1 MNYPEISR
9 FATVLAR
16 SFAEDLL
23 RLLVKYADISAS
35 EAASRLNLH
44 VKTAQDFLE
53 ELASLEIAEKF
64 EVFEKKRPYFR
75 YRLKQQKISLE
86 FDLAGLFDESKIVPG
101 LKKRIR
107 EQKNSGAT
115 FNIVGSNEYISSV
128 SFFIGEGRQRK
139 VRTINLTLRQGRFL
153 YFLPFPTADFLS
165 VSEILNK
172 AEVDAKYFA
181 EILDL
186 VDLLIENGL
195 IEIDRIGLVCCID
208 A

>member
-1 MNYPEISR
+1 MNYHEISR

-16 SFAEDLL
+16 AFAEDLL

-44 VKTAQDFLE
+44 IKTAQDFLD
-53 ELASLEIAEKF
+53 ELAALEITEKF

-86 FDLAGLFDESKIVPG
+86 FDLSGLFNKAEIAPG
-101 LKKRIR
+101 LQLRIR

-115 FNIVGSNEYISSV
+115 FTTAGSNDYISSV
-128 SFFIGEGRQRK
+128 SFLTGEGRQRK

-165 VSEILNK
+165 VAEILTK
-172 AEVDAKYFA
+172 AEMTEKYFV

-186 VDLLIENGL
+186 VELLTENGL
-195 IEIDRIGLVCCID
+195 IELERDVD
-208 A
+208 SE